1 MDYSAYIQFVREL
14 AAECAST
21 AMTVVA
27 HSSLCGNPIHKFG
40 TDRQKSTY
48 LHRLVTGQSIGAFAL
63 TEPDS
68 GSDMAS
74 MRTRAIEEK
83 DHYVLTGSKTFITN
97 ANVANV
103 FIVAASTE
111 PSKRMLGLSLFI
123 VDRDLQ
129 GVSLSDKKER
139 KLGMRGADMGEI
151 HFNQVVVPK
160 DNMIGRKNL
169 GLEVLHD
176 TLATARIG
184 MAAIAVGIAEGAQRH
199 CLKYV
204 KQRKQFNQ
212 YLFQFQ
218 TIKNMLADMEMNLNA
233 ARLLLE
239 KAVSLKYRGEPFVKE
254 ASEAKLFASEAAM
267 RITKD
272 VVQIFGGYGYSR
284 ELPLE
289 RMFRDAKLT
298 EIGDGTSEIQ
308 RLIIAEEL
316 IKKQRSIQ

>member
-1 MDYSAYIQFVREL
+1 
-14 AAECAST
+14 
-21 AMTVVA
+21 
-27 HSSLCGNPIHKFG
+27 
-40 TDRQKSTY
+40 
-48 LHRLVTGQSIGAFAL
+48 
-63 TEPDS
+63 
-68 GSDMAS
+68 
-74 MRTRAIEEK
+74 
-83 DHYVLTGSKTFITN
+83 
-97 ANVANV
+97 
-103 FIVAASTE
+103 
-111 PSKRMLGLSLFI
+111 
-123 VDRDLQ
+123 
-129 GVSLSDKKER
+129 
-139 KLGMRGADMGEI
+139 
-151 HFNQVVVPK
+151 
-160 DNMIGRKNL
+160 MIGRKNL

-239 KAVSLKYRGEPFVKE
+239 KAVSLKDRGEPFVKE

-272 VVQIFGGYGYSR
+272 AVQIFGGYGYSR